1 MDMGDMTG
9 PKLGEY
15 PGTLLGPETIG
26 PLPTGIP
33 YIGVNPLLDP
43 IKFFKASMPEPI
55 PLEFFV
61 DILARV
67 AVFKPVSPRPV
78 PSRLFSPET

>member
-1 MDMGDMTG
+1 M
-9 PKLGEY
+9 
-15 PGTLLGPETIG
+15 G
-26 PLPTGIP
+26 PLPTGAP

-43 IKFFKASMPEPI
+43 IKFFRASIPDPP
-55 PLEFFV
+55 PLEFFA

-78 PSRLFSPET
+78 PSKLFSPGT